1 MSSPVIFLSAAICEL
16 TDSNGNAQ
24 NITQRTHFFCGPVSI
39 LVLNYLLSQQSFL

>member
-1 MSSPVIFLSAAICEL
+1 MSTPVVFLSAAIPKF

-39 LVLNYLLSQQSFL
+39 LILNHLVYQKAFL